1 MKPILNFK
9 IGALHKKATIKKR
22 EENKVSRL
30 CLATIILDK
39 GVYKAKVDML
49 NDDENSDSLI
59 VDLSEESLYLN
70 NKRKIYSKEKD
81 EHNNY
86 VLYLRDETSLSL
98 WHPDPNKYSTV
109 CENLCVSG
117 HIIKI
122 KGELKFQIKDSHG
135 FASNPQDLPTRLD
148 RSRPLF

>member
-1 MKPILNFK
+1 MKPVLNFK
-9 IGALHKKATIKKR
+9 IDALHKKVTIKKR

-49 NDDENSDSLI
+49 NDDENSDLLI
-59 VDLSEESLYLN
+59 INLSKESFYLN
-70 NKRKIYSKEKD
+70 DKRKIYSKKRD
-81 EHNNY
+81 EYNHY
-86 VLYLRDETSLSL
+86 VLYLRNETSLNL

-117 HIIKI
+117 NVIKI
-122 KGELKFQIKDSHG
+122 KGELQFKIKDSHG
-135 FASNPQDLPTRLD
+135 FASNPQDLPVRLD